1 MADTGFLNDGWRDCL
16 AVFGV
21 IGTLASIAGVI
32 YAIVQI
38 KKTKAV
44 ADAIKTVTTNM
55 RTATKEDYHRY
66 VVSNA
71 VRCIGEAK
79 AFVEGE
85 CWLQASLRLTDIA
98 HQLSQLANIV
108 HDDTAA
114 RQTWL
119 RLSEDLHQWSANCQK
134 VASTKQRFQTRKWTS
149 FVLDLEKTLHRFYG
163 PFTVQFKAGQHDPN
177 P

>member
-1 MADTGFLNDGWRDCL
+1 MADTGFLSNGWRDCL

-55 RTATKEDYHRY
+55 RSATKEDYHRY

-85 CWLQASLRLTDIA
+85 LWLQASLRLIDIA
-98 HQLSQLANIV
+98 HQLTQLANVV
-108 HDDTAA
+108 HDDATGS
-114 RQTWL
+114 TWSAL
-119 RLSEDLHQWSANCQK
+119 TEELHRWSANCQT
-134 VASTKQRFQTRKWTS
+134 VALKKQRFQTRKWTD
-149 FVLDLEKTLHRFYG
+149 FILNLEKTLHRYYG
-163 PFTVQFKAGQHDPN
+163 PFTAQLKADQDAPN
-177 P
+177 H